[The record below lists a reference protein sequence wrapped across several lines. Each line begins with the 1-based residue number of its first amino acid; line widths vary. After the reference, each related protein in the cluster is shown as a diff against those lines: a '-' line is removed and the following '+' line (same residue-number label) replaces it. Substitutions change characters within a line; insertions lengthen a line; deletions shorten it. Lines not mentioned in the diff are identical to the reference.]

1 MAQIDDPLD
10 SDRLPSVDAMAPSTE
25 PPNVILR
32 GGSKD
37 GLRTHLGRGAEPS
50 TYRPGNGE
58 EYRATNTWEDQLR
71 VYQCAVQLPRQSRHP
86 IAPRTD

>member
-1 MAQIDDPLD
+1 MAQIDDPLN
-10 SDRLPSVDAMAPSTE
+10 SDRLPSVAPTAPSTE
-25 PPNVILR
+25 PPNAILR
-32 GGSKD
+32 GGSND

-71 VYQCAVQLPRQSRHP
+71 VYQCAVPIPRQSRRP
-86 IAPRTD
+86 INPGTG